1 LAKSLPAIPGNTFPQ
16 LPLTVQHAAF
26 EPASSLL
33 SRLAAR
39 GGASS
44 MQRFCGDI
52 AFPIDPLFR
61 GDKVAIG
68 QLAQLAGCDAAAL
81 ERVSV
86 CHLGKGHFRLRDEF
100 ASRQSFQRLRVRV
113 CPECVRAESPSA
125 AESWRVPRRLQWKF
139 SSIRS
144 CPEHGCML
152 VNLPPER
159 FSKDAKD
166 FSAQLRKH
174 YGWILDQPMIPAG
187 HSPFEQHLTDRIL
200 KGRGDRWIDRLEL
213 NVVSRACEVLGLRIA
228 KGPDASL
235 AGHREADWMSFGA
248 MGYDVLK
255 YGPVALSECLAA
267 MAREEGVDGRFFG
280 RLFGPWTSWLKS
292 RSLGDEFEPLRDV
305 VRRHVFDHFSVRRGV
320 LVLGVPSEGKA
331 ALNAQ
336 KPFPLKGFA
345 KRNAEGLVRRGLAKR
360 QADGSIVPMGFVTQR
375 MLAAYEREKK
385 SFPACKGF
393 GARVPVEAHGADAEE
408 AAGEAHLSISAV
420 AKELRVTAKTVG
432 YLVENGL
439 LHGADASGLYR
450 RGATVVTAGSLIQF
464 QGAFMSLGELADVA
478 QRPQGALSMRLRNAE
493 LALLAMPHDL
503 SRIYWREDVCA
514 YMTAEHNIRP
524 SDAAHRGLRC
534 RTEASPNQPFV
545 HLRSTADQ

>member
-1 LAKSLPAIPGNTFPQ
+1 MAKSLPAIPGNTFPQ

-61 GDKVAIG
+61 GEGIAIE

-81 ERVSV
+81 EWVSV
-86 CHLGKGHFRLRDEF
+86 RHLGKGHFRLRDEF
-100 ASRQSFQRLRVRV
+100 ASLQSFQRLRVRV

-152 VNLPPER
+152 VNLPPEK
-159 FSKDAKD
+159 FSKDARD

-174 YGWILDQPMIPAG
+174 YGWILDQRMIPAEL
-187 HSPFEQHLTDRIL
+187 SPFEQYLSDRIL

-235 AGHREADWMSFGA
+235 AGHIEADWMSFAA

-255 YGPVALSECLAA
+255 DGPVALSECLAA
-267 MAREEGVDGRFFG
+267 MAREDRVDGRFFG
-280 RLFGPWTSWLKS
+280 RVFGAWATWLNN

-345 KRNAEGLVRRGLAKR
+345 KRNAEDLVRRGLAKR
-360 QADGSIVPMGFVTQR
+360 QADGCIVPTGFVTQR
-375 MLAAYEREKK
+375 MLEAYEREKK
-385 SFPACKGF
+385 FFPACKGS
-393 GARVPVEAHGADAEE
+393 GARVPVEALGADAKES
-408 AAGEAHLSISAV
+408 AGEAHLSISAV
-420 AKELRVTAKTVG
+420 AQELRVTAKTVG

-439 LHGADASGLYR
+439 LHGVDAAELYR
-450 RGATVVTAGSLIQF
+450 RGTTVVTADSLVQF
-464 QGAFMSLGELADVA
+464 QAVFISLGELADVA

-503 SRIYWREDVCA
+503 SRIYWREDVRA
-514 YMTAEHNIRP
+514 YVA
-524 SDAAHRGLRC
+524 
-534 RTEASPNQPFV
+534 TEQ
-545 HLRSTADQ
+545 